1 MTKVRT
7 ARDLCRNCRHHL
19 GVPVPDKYGAG
30 SEYEVE
36 ESLLISCP
44 NKGTYASVNEK
55 IGHVQCTVESG
66 WSRAKRPNTAA
77 GKMCSGKLKQSGRFN
92 TSHSK
97 ARFLRHLR

>member
-7 ARDLCRNCRHHL
+7 ACDLCRNCRHHL

-44 NKGTYASVNEK
+44 DKGTYASVDEK
-55 IGHVQCTVESG
+55 IGHVQCAVEAR
-66 WSRAKRPNTAA
+66 WSRTERPNATA
-77 GKMCSGKLKQSGRFN
+77 GKVRSGKL
-92 TSHSK
+92 
-97 ARFLRHLR
+97 